1 MDLVSKPK
9 ITFTHSDESRLD
21 EIKVLWEHLN
31 QCMNERS
38 THFKQHFTAMAFA
51 KRKMELSKKASCGV
65 MRVDLAVEESCGEI
79 VGYLVSSVNSEKV
92 GCVES
97 IFVSELFR
105 GIGVGDK
112 LMSNALA
119 WMEEKG
125 AVEKVLEVTVG
136 NEQVHGFYERFGF
149 LHRQTLFKQVNKN
162 NQGKS

>member
-38 THFKQHFTAMAFA
+38 THFKQHFTAMTFA

-79 VGYLVSSVNSEKV
+79 VGYIVSSINSEKV

-105 GIGVGDK
+105 V
-112 LMSNALA
+112 
-119 WMEEKG
+119 
-125 AVEKVLEVTVG
+125 
-136 NEQVHGFYERFGF
+136 
-149 LHRQTLFKQVNKN
+149 
-162 NQGKS
+162 